1 MFRKFTVLIIKQF
14 HRSCA
19 YGNVTLPKR
28 CDSRAFAQR
37 TGHKRLSANRITLEP
52 MLDIQFIR
60 EHPEIVK
67 DSQRKRG
74 ESVELVD
81 EVLRTDEVRRA
92 SLKEYEEARAKQKE
106 IGKQVAKAAP
116 EEKAALIAQTKA
128 LSEEVSQH
136 KADADAAAGEY
147 TTAMWKLSNIVEPEA
162 PEGGEDDYVVVK
174 KVGTIRDFAAEGFE
188 PKDHLTL
195 GEGVA
200 GIDMKRGVKVSGSR
214 FYFLRGAIARL
225 QIAMLTMAVDQAEE
239 HGFTLAITPTL
250 VRPEIMRG
258 TGFLNS
264 HADEIYRLR
273 EPDEDYLVGTSEVAL
288 AGMHENEILDL
299 NNGPLRYCGWSSCYR
314 REAGAAGKDTSGII
328 RVHQFDKVEMFVYA
342 KPEDSY
348 KEHEHLLAME
358 EEMLGKVEVP
368 YRVIDTAAGDLGS
381 SAARKFDCEAWVPT
395 QGRYRELTSTSN
407 CTQYQARRLN
417 IRERVDG
424 GTEAVATLNGTLAT
438 TRWLVAIM
446 ENHQQK
452 DGSIVIPK
460 AMRAYMGGKEV
471 IEPTAW
477 EA

>member
-1 MFRKFTVLIIKQF
+1 MREHALLLII
-14 HRSCA
+14 SLL
-19 YGNVTLPKR
+19 VV
-28 CDSRAFAQR
+28 
-37 TGHKRLSANRITLEP
+37 SACGASLVL

-60 EHPEIVK
+60 EHTDIVK
-67 DSQRKRG
+67 ESQRKRG

-81 EVLRTDEVRRA
+81 EVLSSDTVRRE
-92 SLKEYEEARAKQKE
+92 SLKAFEEARAQQKE
-106 IGKQVAKAAP
+106 IGKKVASAP
-116 EEKAALIAQTKA
+116 ADEKAKLIAETKE
-128 LSEEVSQH
+128 LSQKVAEFKS
-136 KADADAAAGEY
+136 KADAAAEEY

-174 KVGTIRDFAAEGFE
+174 KVGQIRDFAAEGFE

-195 GEGVA
+195 GTGVA
-200 GIDMKRGVKVSGSR
+200 GIDMRRGVKVGGSR
-214 FYFLRGAIARL
+214 FYFLRGQVARM

-250 VRPEIMRG
+250 VRPEVMRG

-273 EPDEDYLVGTSEVAL
+273 EPDDQYLVGTSEVAL
-288 AGMHENEILDL
+288 AGMH
-299 NNGPLRYCGWSSCYR
+299 
-314 REAGAAGKDTSGII
+314 
-328 RVHQFDKVEMFVYA
+328 DKVEMFVYA
-342 KPEDSY
+342 KQEDSY

-358 EEMLGKVEVP
+358 QEMLAKVEVP
-368 YRVIDTAAGDLGS
+368 YRIIDTAAGDLGS

-395 QGRYRELTSTSN
+395 QDRYRELTSTSN
-407 CTQYQARRLN
+407 CTEYQARRLN
-417 IRERVDG
+417 IRERMEDG
-424 GTEAVATLNGTLAT
+424 GTRPVSTLNGTLAT

-452 DGSIVIPK
+452 DGSIEIPK

-471 IEPTAW
+471 IEPTKW

>member
-1 MFRKFTVLIIKQF
+1 MAVRCARVEKRRK
-14 HRSCA
+14 
-19 YGNVTLPKR
+19 
-28 CDSRAFAQR
+28 
-37 TGHKRLSANRITLEP
+37 TGGVLSAKRITLVP

-60 EHPEIVK
+60 EHPEVVK
-67 DSQRKRG
+67 ESQRKRG

-81 EVLRTDEVRRA
+81 EVLRSDEVRRS
-92 SLKEYEEARAKQKE
+92 SLKKFEEARAQQKE
-106 IGKQVAKAAP
+106 IGKQVAKAPAD
-116 EEKAALIAQTKA
+116 EKAALIAKTKE
-128 LSEEVSQH
+128 LSEQVSAY
-136 KADADAAAGEY
+136 KADADSANEEY

-195 GEGVA
+195 GEEVA

-214 FYFLRGAIARL
+214 FYFLRGDIARL
-225 QIAMLTMAVDQAEE
+225 QIAMLTMAVDQAQE
-239 HGFTLAITPTL
+239 HDFVLAITPTL
-250 VRPEIMRG
+250 VRPEVMRG

-288 AGMHENEILDL
+288 AGMHEDEILDL
-299 NNGPLRYCGWSSCYR
+299 SNGPLRYCGWSSCYR

-328 RVHQFDKVEMFVYA
+328 RVHQFDKVEMFVYC

-348 KEHEHLLAME
+348 EQHKHLLAME

-417 IRERVDG
+417 IRERVEN
-424 GTEAVATLNGTLAT
+424 GTEPVATLNGTLAT

-452 DGSIVIPK
+452 DGSIVIPQ
-460 AMRAYMGGKEV
+460 AMRPYMGGKEV
-471 IEPTAW
+471 IEPTKW

>member
-1 MFRKFTVLIIKQF
+1 MRMVVRCARLEKPRK
-14 HRSCA
+14 
-19 YGNVTLPKR
+19 
-28 CDSRAFAQR
+28 
-37 TGHKRLSANRITLEP
+37 TGGDLSAKRITLVL

-60 EHPEIVK
+60 EHPEVVK
-67 DSQRKRG
+67 ESQRKRG

-81 EVLRTDEVRRA
+81 EVLRSDEVRRS
-92 SLKEYEEARAKQKE
+92 SLKKFEEARAQQKE
-106 IGKQVAKAAP
+106 IGKQVAKTPAD
-116 EEKAALIAQTKA
+116 EKAALIAKTKE
-128 LSEEVSQH
+128 LSEQVSAY
-136 KADADAAAGEY
+136 KADADSANEEY

-195 GEGVA
+195 GEEVA

-214 FYFLRGAIARL
+214 FYFLRGDIARL
-225 QIAMLTMAVDQAEE
+225 QIAMLTMAVDQAQE
-239 HGFTLAITPTL
+239 HDFVLAITPTL
-250 VRPEIMRG
+250 VRPEVMRG

-288 AGMHENEILDL
+288 AGMHEDEILDL
-299 NNGPLRYCGWSSCYR
+299 SNGPLRYCGWSSCYR

-328 RVHQFDKVEMFVYA
+328 RVHQFDKVEMFVYC

-348 KEHEHLLAME
+348 EQHKHLLAME

-417 IRERVDG
+417 IRERVEN
-424 GTEAVATLNGTLAT
+424 GTEPVATLNGTLAT

-452 DGSIVIPK
+452 DGSIVIPQ
-460 AMRAYMGGKEV
+460 AMRPYMGGKEV
-471 IEPTAW
+471 IEPTKW

>member
-1 MFRKFTVLIIKQF
+1 MRMAVRCVRLEKPRK
-14 HRSCA
+14 
-19 YGNVTLPKR
+19 
-28 CDSRAFAQR
+28 
-37 TGHKRLSANRITLEP
+37 TGGDLSAKRITLVL

-60 EHPEIVK
+60 EHPEVVK
-67 DSQRKRG
+67 ESQRKRG

-81 EVLRTDEVRRA
+81 EVLRSDEVRRS
-92 SLKEYEEARAKQKE
+92 SLKKFEEARAQQKE
-106 IGKQVAKAAP
+106 IGKQVAKAPAD
-116 EEKAALIAQTKA
+116 EKAALIAKTKE
-128 LSEEVSQH
+128 LSEQVSAY
-136 KADADAAAGEY
+136 KADADSANEEY

-195 GEGVA
+195 GEEVA

-214 FYFLRGAIARL
+214 FYFLRGDIARL
-225 QIAMLTMAVDQAEE
+225 QIAMLTMAVDQAQE
-239 HGFTLAITPTL
+239 HDFVLAITPTL
-250 VRPEIMRG
+250 VRPEVMRG

-288 AGMHENEILDL
+288 AGMHEDEILDL
-299 NNGPLRYCGWSSCYR
+299 SNGPLRYCGWSSCYR

-328 RVHQFDKVEMFVYA
+328 RVHQFDKVEMFVYC

-348 KEHEHLLAME
+348 EQHKHLLAME

-417 IRERVDG
+417 IRERVEN
-424 GTEAVATLNGTLAT
+424 GTEPVATLNGTLAT

-452 DGSIVIPK
+452 DGSIVIPQ
-460 AMRAYMGGKEV
+460 AMRPYMGGKEV
-471 IEPTAW
+471 IEPTKW

>member
-1 MFRKFTVLIIKQF
+1 MASV
-14 HRSCA
+14 S
-19 YGNVTLPKR
+19 
-28 CDSRAFAQR
+28 AFG
-37 TGHKRLSANRITLEP
+37 TRLGS

-60 EHPEIVK
+60 EHADVVK
-67 DSQRKRG
+67 ESQRKRG

-81 EVLRTDEVRRA
+81 EVLRSDEVRRS
-92 SLKEYEEARAKQKE
+92 SLKEFEAARAQQKE
-106 IGKQVAKAAP
+106 IGKKVAAAPADEKAKLIAATKELSQKVSEYKAA
-116 EEKAALIAQTKA
+116 
-128 LSEEVSQH
+128 
-136 KADADAAAGEY
+136 ADAAAEEY

-174 KVGTIRDFAAEGFE
+174 KVGQIRDFASEGFE

-195 GEGVA
+195 GRGVA
-200 GIDMKRGVKVSGSR
+200 GIDMERGVKVGGSR
-214 FYFLRGAIARL
+214 FYFLRGQVARM

-250 VRPEIMRG
+250 VRPEVMRG

-273 EPDEDYLVGTSEVAL
+273 EPDDQYLVGTSEVAL
-288 AGMHENEILDL
+288 AGMHENEILNL
-299 NNGPLRYCGWSSCYR
+299 ENGPLRYCGWSSCYR

-342 KPEDSY
+342 KQEDSY

-358 EEMLGKVEVP
+358 REMLGKVEVP
-368 YRVIDTAAGDLGS
+368 YRIIDTAAGDLGS

-407 CTQYQARRLN
+407 CTEYQARRLN
-417 IRERVDG
+417 IRERMEDG
-424 GTEAVATLNGTLAT
+424 NTRAVSTLNGTLAT
-438 TRWLVAIM
+438 TRWLVAIL

-452 DGSIVIPK
+452 DGSIEIPK
-460 AMRAYMGGKEV
+460 AMRPYMGGKEV
-471 IEPTAW
+471 IEPTKW